1 MAKGLPNLPSD
12 ALAAYTFSIEIDRT
26 EIAQFSEVSGLA
38 SEVDV
43 IELKENN
50 PLGGLIIKKM
60 PGAVKPATLTLK
72 RAKNASQDLW
82 KWHEAVM
89 QGKLGDARRNG
100 SVVMKSFDGTEVAR
114 YNFNNAWVSKISA
127 STLKAGSNE
136 VLMEE
141 VSIVTE
147 SIERVM

>member
-1 MAKGLPNLPSD
+1 MAKGLPSLPTD
-12 ALAAYTFSIEIDRT
+12 ALAAYTFTIEIDRT

-50 PLGGLIIKKM
+50 ALGQIEIKKM
-60 PGAVKPATLTLK
+60 PGALKPPTLTLK
-72 RAKNASQDLW
+72 RGKNASQELW

-100 SVVMKSFDGTEVAR
+100 SVVMKSFDGSEVAR

-147 SIERVM
+147 SLERVL

>member
-1 MAKGLPNLPSD
+1 MPKGLPNLPSD
-12 ALAAYTFSIEIDRT
+12 ALAAYTFAIEIDRT

-43 IELKENN
+43 IELKENT
-50 PLGGLIIKKM
+50 PDGKLVIHKA

-72 RAKNASQDLW
+72 RAKNASQELW
-82 KWHEAVM
+82 KWHESVM

-100 SVVMKSFDGTEVAR
+100 SVVLKSFDGSEVAR

-147 SIERVM
+147 NIERVL